1 MNHAG
6 SRMLRESEASG
17 TETAFHNKRGT
28 LEMPTE
34 REKIEAEL
42 QMSEHERFAADLR
55 RVMGDVDDLEVD
67 VAALQDKVGLAQ
79 FGRSKPLTE
88 WLTILRV
95 SKDLIERVRPC
106 LDAVEAIREGLE
118 PPKRAKA
125 LLAER
130 DSAKQSALIVKAH
143 STKSGS

>member
-1 MNHAG
+1 M
-6 SRMLRESEASG
+6 SI
-17 TETAFHNKRGT
+17 
-28 LEMPTE
+28 E
-34 REKIEAEL
+34 RQKIEAEL
-42 QMSEHERFAADLR
+42 QMSEHERFAPDLR
-55 RVMGDVDDLEVD
+55 RIMGDVDDLEAD
-67 VAALQDKVGLAQ
+67 LAALQDRVGLPR
-79 FGRSKPLTE
+79 FDRSKPLTE

-130 DSAKQSALIVKAH
+130 DSAEQSALAQLDAIVKAH
-143 STKSGS
+143 STK